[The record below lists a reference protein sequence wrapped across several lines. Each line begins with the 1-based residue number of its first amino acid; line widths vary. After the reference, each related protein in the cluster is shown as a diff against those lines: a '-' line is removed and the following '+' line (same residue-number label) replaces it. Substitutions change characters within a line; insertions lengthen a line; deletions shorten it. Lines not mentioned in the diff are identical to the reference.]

1 MSDQQDDEKKEEV
14 TVPAKEP
21 TPTPPQQSSKS
32 SSDEEITPE
41 RYKGLQKVVAKRDA
55 ELLDQKAKLD
65 KLAEDL
71 EELRSQ
77 TSSSEAAK
85 TKLAKDLADAQ
96 ASLSTAQ
103 AEQGRATKRLA
114 QQTIVLKQF
123 PELAPLAE
131 FIPAA
136 ESDEDFVK
144 NANALKASLEAYV
157 SQGVKTKL
165 SGAVPPLTQKSNEM
179 VPDGEEDRLWNEINR
194 TAGMPGLEKEYRE
207 ANDKLQALLSAKQ
220 S

>member
-1 MSDQQDDEKKEEV
+1 MSDQKDDENEEKV

-77 TSSSEAAK
+77 TSSSEATK

-96 ASLSTAQ
+96 ASLSIAQ
-103 AEQGRATKRLA
+103 AEQARATKRLA
-114 QQTIVLKQF
+114 QQSIVLKQF

-157 SQGVKTKL
+157 SQGVKIKL
-165 SGAVPPLTQKSNEM
+165 SGAVPPLTQKGNEM
-179 VPDGEEDRLWNEINR
+179 APDGEEDRLWSEINR
-194 TAGMPGLEKEYRE
+194 TAGIPGLEKEYRE
-207 ANDKLQALLSAKQ
+207 ANDKLQALLVAKQ
-220 S
+220 